1 MWFDLGLIL
10 FLILMNGV
18 FAMAEMA
25 IVSARKVRL
34 RQSAGKGSKGAAKAA
49 ELAEQPSRFLSTV
62 QVGITSIGILSGAL
76 GERAIVDHLQTS
88 LAAIPR
94 LAPYAHEIALT
105 AMVVAITYVSLIIG
119 ELVPKRLALLRPE
132 SIAAFFARP
141 MHGLSLMTLP
151 LVKFL
156 SISTDLVLRI
166 FGARRPDEPSVT
178 EEEIKLLLEQAT
190 VEGIFEPAEQQ
201 LVENILRLDDRKVGA
216 IMTPRK
222 DIVHLDVHKPFER
235 NRQTI
240 IDHPHWIIPLCRDGL
255 DNIIGFVKT
264 KDLLNRMLS
273 GEKPDLME
281 LLTPALFVPNS
292 LSLMQVLEQFKKSHL
307 HTALVV
313 DEYGELDGLVSLS
326 DILEAI
332 VGDIPSETGAEEPQ
346 AVRREDGSWL
356 VDGMLDSDRLKD
368 LFGLDEL
375 PEEQAGNFHTVGGFV
390 MLRLGN
396 VPKVTDWF
404 EFEGLRFEVVD
415 MDRHRVDKVLITA
428 LPQPSAG
435 A

>member
-1 MWFDLGLIL
+1 MWFDVGLIF
-10 FLILMNGV
+10 FLIVMNGL
-18 FAMAEMA
+18 FAMAEIA
-25 IVSARKVRL
+25 LVSARKVRL
-34 RQSAGKGSKGAAKAA
+34 RQHAEKGSKGATRAL
-49 ELAEQPSRFLSTV
+49 ELAEQPTRFLSTV

-76 GERAIVDHLQTS
+76 GERAIVDQLQSS
-88 LAAIPR
+88 LAEIPEM
-94 LAPYAHEIALT
+94 APYAHEIALT
-105 AMVVAITYVSLIIG
+105 GMVIAITYVSLIIG

-132 SIAAFFARP
+132 PIAAFFSRP
-141 MHGLSLMTLP
+141 MHMLSLLALP
-151 LVKFL
+151 LVKLL
-156 SISTDLVLRI
+156 SFSTDLILRVL
-166 FGARRPDEPSVT
+166 GAGRPNEPTVT

-190 VEGIFEPAEQQ
+190 MEGIFERTEQQ

-222 DIVHLDVHKPFER
+222 DIVFLDVQKPFER

-264 KDLLNRMLS
+264 KDLLNRMLA
-273 GEKPDLME
+273 GEKADL
-281 LLTPALFVPNS
+281 LQLNTNALFVPNS

-332 VGDIPSETGAEEPQ
+332 VGDIPSEADDEEPQ
-346 AVRREDGSWL
+346 AIRREDGSWL
-356 VDGMLDSDRLKD
+356 VDGMLDSERMKE
-368 LFGLDEL
+368 LFGLPAL
-375 PEEQAGNFHTVGGFV
+375 PEEQSGNFHTVGGFV

-396 VPKVTDWF
+396 VPKVTDCF
-404 EFEGLRFEVVD
+404 EFAGLRFEVVD
-415 MDRHRVDKVLITA
+415 MDRNRVDKVLV
-428 LPQPSAG
+428 SAIPHPTS
-435 A
+435 